1 MGITIA
7 PLAQGF
13 GAEISGF
20 DAQEGGSPGDVE
32 ALRRAFETH
41 HLLVLRNC
49 GRLSPAR
56 QAEIV
61 GWLGPIS
68 PDSGPAGEQAMM
80 MDNAD
85 ERGRARLPFHSD
97 ITFFRYPIE
106 GISLHALELPRVPTS
121 TTFVSNALAWDTLD
135 PDLQADLSTR
145 TCRHY
150 YADDQGM
157 ELGWSEFEYWHPVRL
172 PHYRSGRPL
181 LFVTEHHVELIEGY
195 DAEQSRELLER
206 LFAHVY
212 APERQ
217 YEHVWELGDLVIW
230 DNYAI
235 QHARTREALPSDGPR
250 KLQRIALGRHG
261 FMDQLAELR
270 RGTAQVPA

>member
-1 MGITIA
+1 MGLAIT

-13 GAEISGF
+13 GAEIRGF
-20 DAQEGGSPGDVE
+20 DAQDGRGADDVA
-32 ALRRAFETH
+32 ALRRAFDRH
-41 HLLVLRNC
+41 HLVILRDC
-49 GRLSPAR
+49 GRLSAAR

-61 GWLGPIS
+61 GWLGPLS
-68 PDSGPAGEQAMM
+68 PDSGPAGEHAMM
-80 MDNAD
+80 MDNAE

-97 ITFFRYPIE
+97 ITFFRYPLE

-121 TTFVSNALAWDTLD
+121 TTFVSNALAWDALPTE
-135 PDLQADLSTR
+135 LQADLSAR

-157 ELGWSEFEYWHPVRL
+157 DLGWTEFEYWHPVRL

-181 LFVTEHHVELIEGY
+181 LFVTEHHVELIQGY
-195 DAEQSRELLER
+195 GAEDSRALLER

-217 YEHVWELGDLVIW
+217 YEHVWQPGDLVIW
-230 DNYAI
+230 DNYAV

-250 KLQRIALGRHG
+250 KLQRVALGRHG
-261 FMDQLAELR
+261 FMDQLDALKR
-270 RGTAQVPA
+270 DAARVPA

>member
-1 MGITIA
+1 MSLSVI

-13 GAEISGF
+13 GAEIQGF
-20 DAQEGGSPGDVE
+20 DAQEARGADDV
-32 ALRRAFETH
+32 ATLRDSFAEH
-41 HLLVLRNC
+41 HLLVLRDC
-49 GRLSPAR
+49 GRLSAAR

-68 PDSGPAGEQAMM
+68 PDSGPKGELAMM

-121 TTFVSNALAWDTLD
+121 TTFVSNALAWDTLP
-135 PDLQADLSTR
+135 PDLQADLAGR
-145 TCRHY
+145 TCRHF

-157 ELGWSEFEYWHPVRL
+157 DLGWTQFEYWHPVRL
-172 PHYRSGRPL
+172 PHYRTGRPL

-195 DAEQSRELLER
+195 DAEESRALLGR

-217 YEHVWELGDLVIW
+217 YEHGWEPGDLVIW
-230 DNYAI
+230 DNYAV
-235 QHARTREALPSDGPR
+235 QHARTQDARLSDGPR
-250 KLQRIALGRHG
+250 KLQRVALGSHG
-261 FMDQLAELR
+261 FMDQLEDLKR
-270 RGTAQVPA
+270 TAAQIPA